1 MSKRKR
7 ASLGKIPAT
16 PPSGPE
22 ADESTDDAA
31 VKENMVHVTPDLL
44 AGSPDI
50 FASKKSASGAEP
62 EAVTEPIE
70 EPAQAEAEPTEAST
84 TLTPTEEAPPF
95 STESHSAPQ
104 PTFVAA
110 TPYPAQ
116 PRRGLALLGLWL
128 VPRRAGRSRPGHVPA
143 GAAGSRPERLADRA
157 DAALRQP
164 DDLPDRLRRVRV
176 DPGHQRPRLLRA
188 RRKGGLACPADPGRD
203 HPPRAQRAEEPPD
216 LAARQTL
223 AEPVPRD
230 LVCRAGSVL
239 LEPERAIDLEHR
251 RVRPGVAGA
260 DPFGGWIQVA
270 NVEEHRGLD
279 PLTEAAAASVGPD
292 PGELLLDERRPIRCP
307 IDLCNA

>member
-110 TPYPAQ
+110 TPYPARTW
-116 PRRGLALLGLWL
+116 PRTGQA
-128 VPRRAGRSRPGHVPA
+128 
-143 GAAGSRPERLADRA
+143 
-157 DAALRQP
+157 
-164 DDLPDRLRRVRV
+164 
-176 DPGHQRPRLLRA
+176 
-188 RRKGGLACPADPGRD
+188 K
-203 HPPRAQRAEEPPD
+203 
-216 LAARQTL
+216 
-223 AEPVPRD
+223 
-230 LVCRAGSVL
+230 
-239 LEPERAIDLEHR
+239 
-251 RVRPGVAGA
+251 
-260 DPFGGWIQVA
+260 
-270 NVEEHRGLD
+270 
-279 PLTEAAAASVGPD
+279 
-292 PGELLLDERRPIRCP
+292 
-307 IDLCNA
+307 

>member
-31 VKENMVHVTPDLL
+31 VKENMVHDTPDLL

-104 PTFVAA
+104 PTFTWAPSE
-110 TPYPAQ
+110 TAQ
-116 PRRGLALLGLWL
+116 SGRGGAGAGIWTVLVLIALLELAP
-128 VPRRAGRSRPGHVPA
+128 VP
-143 GAAGSRPERLADRA
+143 E
-157 DAALRQP
+157 
-164 DDLPDRLRRVRV
+164 RV
-176 DPGHQRPRLLRA
+176 DPPQ
-188 RRKGGLACPADPGRD
+188 
-203 HPPRAQRAEEPPD
+203 
-216 LAARQTL
+216 
-223 AEPVPRD
+223 
-230 LVCRAGSVL
+230 
-239 LEPERAIDLEHR
+239 
-251 RVRPGVAGA
+251 
-260 DPFGGWIQVA
+260 
-270 NVEEHRGLD
+270 
-279 PLTEAAAASVGPD
+279 
-292 PGELLLDERRPIRCP
+292 
-307 IDLCNA
+307 